1 MYYYISGTLALL
13 SLSTAAIDAGGVGYR
28 LTVSS
33 NTFSAL
39 AGKEGSPAK
48 LFTYFSVREDAMELF
63 GFANEEEKT
72 AFELLISVSGVGP
85 KAAMAILS
93 VLTPPRLSGAV
104 MSGDAKSIAK
114 ANGVGAKTAARVV
127 LELKDKI
134 GKAIGSAPADG
145 GGSLTKDIP
154 DTGNS
159 AVTDAQAALMVL
171 GYSRAEANYA
181 LATLDSGLD
190 TETLIREGLK
200 RLMK

>member
-13 SLSTAAIDAGGVGYR
+13 SLSTAVIDAGGVGYR

-39 AGKEGSPAK
+39 VGKEGSPAK

-93 VLTPPRLSGAV
+93 VLTPQRLSGAV

-145 GGSLTKDIP
+145 GGSLMKDIP

-159 AVTDAQAALMVL
+159 TVADAQAALMVL

-181 LATLDSGLD
+181 LASLDSGLD

>member
-13 SLSTAAIDAGGVGYR
+13 SLSTAVIDAGGVGYR

-63 GFANEEEKT
+63 GFADEEEKK

-93 VLTPPRLSGAV
+93 VMTPSRLSGAV
-104 MSGDAKSIAK
+104 AAGDAKSIAK
-114 ANGVGAKTAARVV
+114 ANGVGAKTAARIV

-134 GKAIGSAPADG
+134 GKAIGSNSAN
-145 GGSLTKDIP
+145 GGSLTADIP
-154 DTGNS
+154 DIGNS
-159 AVTDAQAALMVL
+159 AVADAQAALMVL

-181 LATLDSGLD
+181 LASLDSGLD

>member
-13 SLSTAAIDAGGVGYR
+13 SLSTAVIDAGGVGYR

-63 GFANEEEKT
+63 GFADEEEKT

-93 VLTPPRLSGAV
+93 VMTPSRLSGAV

-134 GKAIGSAPADG
+134 GKAIGSAPAGD
-145 GGSLTKDIP
+145 GSLTADIP

-159 AVTDAQAALMVL
+159 AVADAQAALMVL

-181 LATLDSGLD
+181 LARLDSGLD

>member
-1 MYYYISGTLALL
+1 MDLYGF
-13 SLSTAAIDAGGVGYR
+13 
-28 LTVSS
+28 SS
-33 NTFSAL
+33 Q
-39 AGKEGSPAK
+39 E
-48 LFTYFSVREDAMELF
+48 EL
-63 GFANEEEKT
+63 NM
-72 AFELLISVSGVGP
+72 FELLISVSGVGP

-93 VLTPPRLSGAV
+93 VLTPQRLSGAV

-145 GGSLTKDIP
+145 GGSLMKDIP

-159 AVTDAQAALMVL
+159 TVADAQAALMVL

-181 LATLDSGLD
+181 LASLDSGLD

>member
-13 SLSTAAIDAGGVGYR
+13 SLSTAVIDAGGVGYR

-145 GGSLTKDIP
+145 GSLTKDIP

-159 AVTDAQAALMVL
+159 AVADAQAALMVL

>member
-13 SLSTAAIDAGGVGYR
+13 SLSTAVIDAGGVGYR

-145 GGSLTKDIP
+145 GSLTNDIP

-159 AVTDAQAALMVL
+159 AVSDAQAALMVL

-181 LATLDSGLD
+181 LATLDRGLD

>member
-13 SLSTAAIDAGGVGYR
+13 SLSTAVIDAGGVGYR

-63 GFANEEEKT
+63 GFADEEEKK

-93 VLTPPRLSGAV
+93 VMTPSRLSGAV
-104 MSGDAKSIAK
+104 AAGDAKSIAK

-134 GKAIGSAPADG
+134 GKAIGSTPANG
-145 GGSLTKDIP
+145 GGLTADIP
-154 DTGNS
+154 DIGNS
-159 AVTDAQAALMVL
+159 AVADAQAALMVL

-181 LATLDSGLD
+181 LASLDSGLD

>member
-13 SLSTAAIDAGGVGYR
+13 SLSTAVIDAGGVGYR

-145 GGSLTKDIP
+145 GSLTADIP
-154 DTGNS
+154 DIGNS
-159 AVTDAQAALMVL
+159 AVADAQAALMVL

-181 LATLDSGLD
+181 LTSLDSGLD

>member
-13 SLSTAAIDAGGVGYR
+13 SLSTAVIDAGGVGYR

-63 GFANEEEKT
+63 GFADEEEKK

-93 VLTPPRLSGAV
+93 VMTPSRLSGAV
-104 MSGDAKSIAK
+104 AAGDAKSIAK
-114 ANGVGAKTAARVV
+114 ANGVGAKTAARIV

-134 GKAIGSAPADG
+134 GKAIGSTPAN
-145 GGSLTKDIP
+145 GGSLTADIP
-154 DTGNS
+154 DIGNS
-159 AVTDAQAALMVL
+159 AVADAQAALMVL

-181 LATLDSGLD
+181 LASLDSGLD

>member
-13 SLSTAAIDAGGVGYR
+13 SLSTAVIDAGGVGYR

-93 VLTPPRLSGAV
+93 VLTPQRLSGAV

-145 GGSLTKDIP
+145 GSLMKDIP

-159 AVTDAQAALMVL
+159 AVADAQAALMVL

>member
-13 SLSTAAIDAGGVGYR
+13 TLSTAVIDAGGVGYK

-63 GFANEEEKT
+63 GFADEEEKT

-93 VLTPPRLSGAV
+93 VMTPSRLSGAV

-134 GKAIGSAPADG
+134 GKAIGSAHTDG
-145 GGSLTKDIP
+145 DKLATDIP
-154 DTGNS
+154 DAGNS
-159 AVTDAQAALMVL
+159 AVADAQAALMVL

-181 LATLDSGLD
+181 LAQLDSGLD
-190 TETLIREGLK
+190 AETLIREALK
-200 RLMK
+200 QLMK